1 MVSTRF
7 SKWGCANATLFLWKG
22 CQVQKILGTYAQ
34 SLQSLSTLPFTNT
47 RMNTPILLPV
57 TIYCTCQSGA
67 AEITAP
73 GSQPNID
80 IGKSAKQTSQAE
92 TLALNGGWH
101 AWATTTILMRLFFD
115 WFYEVFPKRKR
126 KLFRNENK
134 FYKNG
139 NVLSRKHLRNKKSFQ
154 NESKIVFV
162 FETSFLFVFFK
173 KMRETNLFRVSCLG
187 HRIRAATGYLTTLL
201 RQNSGQQNGFISR
214 MLFSK
219 LYNIMVNKVTF
230 VGFRGDR
237 PNRPLCIHPCP
248 QM

>member
-1 MVSTRF
+1 VVSTRF

-80 IGKSAKQTSQAE
+80 TGKSAKQTSQAE

-101 AWATTTILMRLFFD
+101 AWATTTILMRLFSTDFT
-115 WFYEVFPKRKR
+115 KC
-126 KLFRNENK
+126 FRNESESFSETKINFIK
-134 FYKNG
+134 TEMFYLENICETK
-139 NVLSRKHLRNKKSFQ
+139 R
-154 NESKIVFV
+154 VFKTKV
-162 FETSFLFVFFK
+162 KLFLFLKRLFCLFFSK
-173 KMRETNLFRVSCLG
+173 KCAKQICLG
-187 HRIRAATGYLTTLL
+187 CHVWATVYEPPL
-201 RQNSGQQNGFISR
+201 
-214 MLFSK
+214 
-219 LYNIMVNKVTF
+219 VT
-230 VGFRGDR
+230 
-237 PNRPLCIHPCP
+237 
-248 QM
+248 